1 MVLMAVDD
9 DGFFLLG
16 LANELLA
23 MGEVCVRK
31 AELERGKFTW
41 HCFNVTSLSGVL
53 TLAAAVAVMEY
64 TYEQNRTKIL
74 EYGYLEVN
82 F

>member
-16 LANELLA
+16 LASVNAELLLA

-31 AELERGKFTW
+31 AELERGKFT
-41 HCFNVTSLSGVL
+41 
-53 TLAAAVAVMEY
+53 
-64 TYEQNRTKIL
+64 
-74 EYGYLEVN
+74 
-82 F
+82 